1 MPKFD
6 KLFSKLKEIVGEA
19 NVIQDPDKLK
29 AYALDGKK
37 PKVIVYPGTIDEVSK
52 IVSYANQQH
61 LTIIPRGSGTK
72 MGMGGIPKKI
82 DIILSTNRLNR
93 ITDSDCE
100 NLTLSAESGITLN
113 EVQKSL
119 AKVGKGYFLPLDP
132 PFTDKATLGGIV
144 ATNSTGPKR
153 LLYGTV
159 RDLIIG
165 TKAVFPNGDI
175 VVSGGKTVKN
185 VSGYDMCK
193 LLIGSYGTLGILC
206 EMTFKLLPLPE
217 KEATLLLSFAR
228 LEEADGFVR
237 EMRGSQLI
245 PSSIETLNAMAV
257 QKMKYSMSMPPNGNY
272 LVAIGLE
279 GVAESIDRQISEMSE
294 MGKKH
299 GVLEAVTL
307 DSEKH
312 QAFWIAIRDFS
323 ERLTETYP
331 NLICL
336 KSNFLISKSGEM
348 LGSYEKIARESGID
362 CAFICH
368 SGSGILYSY
377 ILPGKNFRSK
387 IESFA
392 GLIGKL
398 TSEAVKNEGNLVVE
412 SSPLLIKKNV
422 DVWGQ
427 SRGDYLVVR
436 RLKEQIDPAGILNI
450 GRFVGGINYKLI
462 VRGLG

>member
-1 MPKFD
+1 MPRID
-6 KLFSKLKEIVGEA
+6 KMVSPLKEIVGETH
-19 NVIQDPDKLK
+19 VVQDPDKLK
-29 AYALDGKK
+29 THVIDGKK
-37 PKVIVYPGTIDEVSK
+37 PKVVVSPKTINEISK
-52 IVSYANQQH
+52 VIAYANQQH
-61 LTIIPRGSGTK
+61 LTIIPRGNGTK

-82 DIILSTNRLNR
+82 DIILSTGGLNR

-100 NLTLSAESGITLN
+100 NLTLSAEGGITLS

-144 ATNSTGPKR
+144 ATNSSGPER
-153 LLYGTV
+153 LLYGTA

-193 LLIGSYGTLGILC
+193 LLIGSYGTLGIIC

-217 KEATLLLSFAR
+217 KEATLALSFPK
-228 LEEADGFVR
+228 LEEADGFARQVR
-237 EMRGSQLI
+237 SSQLI
-245 PSSIETLNAMAV
+245 PSSIEILNAIAV
-257 QKMKYSMSMPPNGNY
+257 KNMKYSISMPPNGNY
-272 LVAIGLE
+272 LVAIGLD

-294 MGKKH
+294 MSKKH

-323 ERLTETYP
+323 KGLTEKCP
-331 NLICL
+331 NLISL

-348 LGSYEKIARESGID
+348 LGSYEKITSEFGMD

-368 SGSGILYSY
+368 SGNGILYSY
-377 ILPGKNFRSK
+377 ILAEKNLRSK
-387 IESFA
+387 IGSFVE
-392 GLIGKL
+392 LIGKL

-412 SSPLLIKKNV
+412 SSPLLIKKKV

-427 SRGDYLVVR
+427 SRSDYLVVR

-450 GRFVGGINYKLI
+450 GRFVGGI
-462 VRGLG
+462 

>member
-1 MPKFD
+1 MLKTD
-6 KLFSKLKEIVGEA
+6 KLIPRLNEIIGESHI
-19 NVIQDPDKLK
+19 IQDPDKLK
-29 AYALDGKK
+29 AYTMDGKK
-37 PKVIVYPGTIDEVSK
+37 PKVVVSPKTINEISK
-52 IVSYANQQH
+52 VIAYANQQH
-61 LTIIPRGSGTK
+61 LTIIPRGNGTK
-72 MGMGGIPKKI
+72 MGIGGIPKKM
-82 DIILSTNRLNR
+82 DIILSTDRLNR

-100 NLTLSAESGITLN
+100 NLTLSAEGGITLS

-144 ATNSTGPKR
+144 ATNSSGPER
-153 LLYGTV
+153 LLYGTA

-193 LLIGSYGTLGILC
+193 LLIDSYGTLGIIC

-217 KEATLLLSFAR
+217 KEVTLSFSFAK
-228 LEEADGFVR
+228 LEEADGFARQVR
-237 EMRGSQLI
+237 SSQLI
-245 PSSIETLNAMAV
+245 PSSIEILNAIAV
-257 QKMKYSMSMPPNGNY
+257 QKMKYPVSMPPNGNY
-272 LVAIGLE
+272 LVAIGLD

-294 MGKKH
+294 MSKKH

-323 ERLTETYP
+323 KGLTEKCP
-331 NLICL
+331 NLISL

-348 LGSYEKIARESGID
+348 LGSYEKITSEFGMD

-368 SGSGILYSY
+368 SGNGILYSY
-377 ILPGKNFRSK
+377 ILAEKNLRSK
-387 IESFA
+387 IESFVE
-392 GLIGKL
+392 LIGKL

-412 SSPLLIKKNV
+412 SSPLLIKKKV

-427 SRGDYLVVR
+427 SRSDYLVVR
-436 RLKEQIDPAGILNI
+436 RLKEQIDPAGVLNI
-450 GRFVGGINYKLI
+450 GRFVGGI
-462 VRGLG
+462 

>member
-1 MPKFD
+1 MD
-6 KLFSKLKEIVGEA
+6 IV
-19 NVIQDPDKLK
+19 
-29 AYALDGKK
+29 
-37 PKVIVYPGTIDEVSK
+37 
-52 IVSYANQQH
+52 
-61 LTIIPRGSGTK
+61 
-72 MGMGGIPKKI
+72 
-82 DIILSTNRLNR
+82 LSTSRLNR
-93 ITDSDCE
+93 ITDQDCE
-100 NLTLSAESGITLN
+100 NLTLSAEGGITLN

-144 ATNSTGPKR
+144 ATNSSGPKR
-153 LLYGTV
+153 LLYGTA

-228 LEEADGFVR
+228 LEDADDFVR
-237 EMRGSQLI
+237 ELRGSQLI
-245 PSSIETLNAMAV
+245 PSSIEILNAMAV
-257 QKMKYSMSMPPNGNY
+257 QKMKYSVSTPPNGNY

-279 GVAESIDRQISEMSE
+279 GVAESIDRQVSEMSE
-294 MGKKH
+294 MGKKY
-299 GVLEAVTL
+299 GILEAVTL

-323 ERLTETYP
+323 KGLTENYP
-331 NLICL
+331 NLISL
-336 KSNFLISKSGEM
+336 KSNFLISKSGET
-348 LGSYEKIARESGID
+348 LGSYEKIAREFGMD

-377 ILPGKNFRSK
+377 ILAEKNLRSK
-387 IESFA
+387 IESFVE
-392 GLIGKL
+392 LIEKL

-412 SSPLLIKKNV
+412 SSPLSIKKKV

-427 SRGDYLVVR
+427 SRSDYLVVR
-436 RLKEQIDPAGILNI
+436 RLKEQIDPVGIFNP
-450 GRFVGGINYKLI
+450 GRFVGGI
-462 VRGLG
+462 

>member
-1 MPKFD
+1 MKDMSKID
-6 KLFSKLKEIVGEA
+6 KLIPRLREIVGEA
-19 NVIQDPDKLK
+19 NVIQDPEKLK
-29 AYALDGKK
+29 AYAIDGKK
-37 PKVIVYPGTIDEVSK
+37 PKVVVSPKTINEVSK
-52 IVSYANQQH
+52 VVAHANQQH
-61 LTIIPRGSGTK
+61 LSIIPRGNGTK

-82 DIILSTNRLNR
+82 DIILSTSWLNR

-100 NLTLSAESGITLN
+100 NLTLSAECGITLN

-132 PFTDKATLGGIV
+132 PFTEKATLGGIT
-144 ATNSTGPKR
+144 ATNSSGPKR
-153 LLYGTV
+153 LLYGTA
-159 RDLIIG
+159 RDMIIG

-193 LLIGSYGTLGILC
+193 LLIGSYGTLGIIC

-228 LEEADGFVR
+228 LDEADGFVR

-294 MGKKH
+294 MGKKY
-299 GVLEAVTL
+299 GVLEAMTIS
-307 DSEKH
+307 SEKH
-312 QAFWIAIRDFS
+312 QTFWMAIRDFS
-323 ERLTETYP
+323 YGLTQEYP
-331 NLICL
+331 NVISL

-377 ILPGKNFRSK
+377 ILPGKKFRSK

-412 SSPLLIKKNV
+412 SSPLLIKKDV
-422 DVWGQ
+422 DVWGH
-427 SRGDYLVVR
+427 SRGDYLIVR

-450 GRFVGGINYKLI
+450 GRFVGGI
-462 VRGLG
+462 